1 MKIKKQKRAFTL
13 LELLAVIVVLG
24 IIIAIAVPISTK
36 LIDNSKKMSFKNSVD
51 NILRAVKQD
60 QVSTGLSTFTEYT
73 IDKGV
78 ITPTLIYDGKL
89 NGTGFAMVF
98 EDGKTSTL
106 VDEGTFCVYKLKEQ
120 KKTKI
125 ADANCGV
132 GDEFTLAEGNKDMHN
147 IQVLANFNCVI
158 GDFKFKKELESN
170 TNSGEWI
177 KNKDTNK
184 REITYKELTPGE
196 DYYFYGK
203 VINAKNQT
211 LEANIMIETEN
222 VPEPTITIAEGQE
235 TWKSSKNIKI
245 DFEKL
250 EDDCTYE
257 YRINYPNYTTREIET
272 GEWESTSN
280 EEVNL
285 VIAKNNTVI
294 DVRIKN
300 GEGHII
306 REASETILKVDP
318 TEPLMTRV
326 SSACYIKEGTSRD
339 ILERY
344 FPDALKPYDE
354 ELQGEY
360 PLAGHFGPSGGSNEC
375 KVNGEVITN
384 INELPR
390 GDNYKI
396 TCTSIAG
403 TGDKVTTDI
412 TISSSYYKSQYLGG
426 HWDNCARGEPSTC
439 QPGYTRNC
447 YSGYNYVCTDWYCDL
462 VTGAACMGTVES
474 GLCGGNVGCCT
485 KYGYQGYGWGL
496 HCDYNDCATGH
507 PNTCESDVVWNANW
521 QNEKP
526 GDAYCK
532 KKICRLD
539 ENGKQV
545 SCRSCDSC
553 SSTSSDTCAGA
564 PEDTC
569 D

>member
-257 YRINYPNYTTREIET
+257 YRINYPNYTTKEIEE
-272 GEWESTSN
+272 GEWETKRN

-384 INELPR
+384 TEELPR

-412 TISSSYYKSQYLGG
+412 SISSAIYQSQYKTRPHECNYCEWNSTTCKVYNQVCVSWAQRCSDDFGNAIYSCLNCGTAWDKCSYDGTCFTNSFCCRYGNGSCKEYNKESG
-426 HWDNCARGEPSTC
+426 HNCDNCGATPWGGWTTSATYQTNGNLC
-439 QPGYTRNC
+439 Q
-447 YSGYNYVCTDWYCDL
+447 
-462 VTGAACMGTVES
+462 
-474 GLCGGNVGCCT
+474 
-485 KYGYQGYGWGL
+485 KQ
-496 HCDYNDCATGH
+496 
-507 PNTCESDVVWNANW
+507 
-521 QNEKP
+521 
-526 GDAYCK
+526 
-532 KKICRLD
+532 ICRLD

-545 SCRSCDSC
+545 SCRSCGSC
-553 SSTSSDTCAGA
+553 ASTSSDTCAGA